1 MALQLVYRAARSSL
15 TASTAPTSLFSG
27 ITFIT
32 QSTRALSLSS
42 SLQGP
47 DPSPWGGR
55 GRASGGKKLSFAER
69 KKARE
74 ELAAQ
79 RPTYKIHK
87 GKKDITEYPDEVKP
101 QSRQSR
107 FYDPADPHG
116 KRSLVYK
123 LKTGQ
128 LSQELKMI
136 QEKNGSL
143 PDSLSAFM
151 TSKGERP
158 KESPYSRRE
167 RARGSRRSPGAPQDP
182 DDIAAMIRGD
192 KEFSSSG
199 SGKPQDK
206 NFRGSRDRGSGRSWE
221 KDSKSP
227 RDRKFGERGSRAPRT
242 WESGRE
248 RDGGF
253 GGAKDRAARP
263 LRDRDFGNG
272 QDRDSRPP
280 RDGAFGGAR
289 DRNSRPP
296 TRDHDFGGARD
307 RDSGPPR
314 DNAFGGSR
322 ESRPPRE
329 SNFGGARDF
338 RPPRDGAFSGGRDRD
353 SRQPRHITFGE
364 SREPRPPRESNF
376 RGARDFR
383 PPRDGAFN
391 SSRDRDSRQPRDIAF
406 GGSSDSRPPRE
417 SSFGSSR
424 EPRPPRDGTFGGAR
438 DTDSRQPRDKGFGG
452 PRDFRPPRENS
463 FGAPRE
469 SRPPRDGTTFG
480 GARDRD
486 SRPSRNSS
494 FGSPRDSYSK
504 KPEDFSSDRPL
515 PARRNDPISIPYTTA
530 ASQFL
535 YGKSVVEAALNS
547 GRRKLYKL
555 YIHNGANREN
565 VEDNK
570 LIRSLAARRGVEVV
584 TLRSEDDVRLLDKMA
599 NSRPHNGFVLE
610 VSPLPQ
616 PPLRSLGPVPEAQEE
631 YAAKPGFPIELGHQS
646 AEEKAVNGADTFIP
660 SKSVTHRPL
669 VVVLD
674 RVLDPGNLGAILRTA
689 DFLGVTAVGVTKF
702 GGAKLTPVA
711 LKASSGAAESMSIF
725 EIVSLPEFLNS
736 SRANGWVTYAAVAK
750 EPGVHRL
757 RRHVDLYDVE
767 RADPLR
773 TAPCI
778 LILGSEGE
786 GLDRLVVKKADY
798 ELSVPNMSG
807 SGSVD
812 SLNVGIAAG
821 LLCTSFLK
829 GMTRELNGLFG
840 DKVQVQEEVVVV
852 REERG
857 ERLKEDLW

>member
-1 MALQLVYRAARSSL
+1 MALQLVYRAARPSL
-15 TASTAPTSLFSG
+15 AASITPASLLSGTAL
-27 ITFIT
+27 IT
-32 QSTRALSLSS
+32 QSARALSLSA

-47 DPSPWGGR
+47 RTSPWVGR
-55 GRASGGKKLSFAER
+55 GKAAGENKKSYAER

-79 RPTYKIHK
+79 RPTYKIRK
-87 GKKDITEYPDEVKP
+87 GKKDITEYPDEVRP

-107 FYDPADPHG
+107 FYNPEDPHG

-136 QEKNGSL
+136 QEKNGTI

-151 TSKGERP
+151 TSKGEQPR
-158 KESPYSRRE
+158 ESRYSRRE
-167 RARGSRRSPGAPQDP
+167 RERGAMRSSRGPQEP

-192 KEFSSSG
+192 REFSSW
-199 SGKPQDK
+199 D
-206 NFRGSRDRGSGRSWE
+206 SGR
-221 KDSKSP
+221 
-227 RDRKFGERGSRAPRT
+227 G
-242 WESGRE
+242 

-253 GGAKDRAARP
+253 GGVKDRAATPR
-263 LRDRDFGNG
+263 RDRDFGNG

-280 RDGAFGGAR
+280 RD
-289 DRNSRPP
+289 NN
-296 TRDHDFGGARD
+296 T
-307 RDSGPPR
+307 
-314 DNAFGGSR
+314 FGGSR

-338 RPPRDGAFSGGRDRD
+338 RPRRDGPFDASRDRD
-353 SRQPRHITFGE
+353 SRPPRHDHFGE

-376 RGARDFR
+376 AGARDFR
-383 PPRDGAFN
+383 SPRDGAF
-391 SSRDRDSRQPRDIAF
+391 
-406 GGSSDSRPPRE
+406 GDSRP
-417 SSFGSSR
+417 
-424 EPRPPRDGTFGGAR
+424 AR
-438 DTDSRQPRDKGFGG
+438 DSG
-452 PRDFRPPRENS
+452 
-463 FGAPRE
+463 
-469 SRPPRDGTTFG
+469 
-480 GARDRD
+480 
-486 SRPSRNSS
+486 
-494 FGSPRDSYSK
+494 FGSPRDSRSQR
-504 KPEDFSSDRPL
+504 PESLSSDRPL

-535 YGKSVVEAALNS
+535 YGKSVVEAALTS
-547 GRRKLYKL
+547 ARRKLYKL
-555 YIHNGANREN
+555 YIHNGASREN
-565 VEDNK
+565 VDDNK

-584 TLRSEDDVRLLDKMA
+584 TLRSEDDVRLLDKLSK
-599 NSRPHNGFVLE
+599 SRPHNGFVLE
-610 VSPLPQ
+610 ASPLPQ
-616 PPLRSLGPVPEAQEE
+616 PPLQFLGPIPKAQEE
-631 YAAKPGFPIELGHQS
+631 YAAKPGFPVKLRHQS
-646 AEEKAVNGADTFIP
+646 AEEKAVNGADTFVP
-660 SKSVTHRPL
+660 CKSVTHRPL

-689 DFLGVTAVGVTKF
+689 DFLGVAAVGITKH

-711 LKASSGAAESMSIF
+711 LKASAGAAESMTIF
-725 EIVSLPEFLNS
+725 EIASLPEFLNT
-736 SRANGWVTYAAVAK
+736 SRSNGWVTYATVAR
-750 EPGVHRL
+750 EPGAHAQ

-773 TAPCI
+773 TDPCV
-778 LILGSEGE
+778 LIMGSEGE

-840 DKVQVQEEVVVV
+840 DKIQGQGQEEAVGGQDAGDKS
-852 REERG
+852 E
-857 ERLKEDLW
+857 EDLW